1 MRLDDEQWIR
11 LARELGHSASGVV
24 PSWTEGNAHD
34 PGIAMATLSAF
45 LAEQLTHRS
54 EGLGNEARAQV
65 RRLARH
71 AAALATAIDAVP
83 GNDCDRPGLR
93 RNRYFAGR
101 LLAVEDLQ
109 AEQDYVVER
118 LDRRNRL
125 LHGAGIVTGLEV
137 TVEPGDGGAPAVVVA
152 PGLAFDPAG
161 REIHLDAP
169 CRLALPASAV
179 DMGVWLRFDEQ
190 PCRSVPAIGEPPDG
204 AEETASAQPTRIV
217 ETFAATLSAAPV
229 ADADAVAVGRVQRHR
244 GRWRLDPR
252 FEPARARR

>member
-11 LARELGHSASGVV
+11 LARELGRSASGVV

-54 EGLGNEARAQV
+54 EGLGHEARAQV
-65 RRLARH
+65 RRLAH
-71 AAALATAIDAVP
+71 YVAALATAIDAAP
-83 GNDCDRPGLR
+83 GDACDRPGLR

-109 AEQDYVVER
+109 AEQDYIVER
-118 LDRRNRL
+118 LNRRNRL

-137 TVEPGDGGAPAVVVA
+137 TVEPGDGGEPEVVVA

-169 CRLALPASAV
+169 CRLPLPASDVAL
-179 DMGVWLRFDEQ
+179 GVWLRFDEQ
-190 PCRSVPAIGEPPDG
+190 PCRSVPAIGEPSEG
-204 AEETASAQPTRIV
+204 AEDTSPTQATRIV
-217 ETFAATLSAAPV
+217 ETFAATLSAAPDV
-229 ADADAVAVGRVQRHR
+229 EAVAVGRVQRHR

-252 FEPARARR
+252 FEPIRARL